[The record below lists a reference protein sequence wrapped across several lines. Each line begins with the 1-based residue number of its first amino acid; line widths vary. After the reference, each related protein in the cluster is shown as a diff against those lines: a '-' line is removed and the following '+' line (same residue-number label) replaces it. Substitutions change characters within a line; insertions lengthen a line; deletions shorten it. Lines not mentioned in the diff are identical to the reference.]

1 MPFFYI
7 HMSIPMKSKLRY
19 TCLILLAFSCG
30 PKEEE
35 IICEPATATLEPL
48 DSMAIALEWPKD
60 LTISPFTGPDIT
72 PSPACLAVSPQGDVF
87 VGVDMM
93 GSLGKEPGK
102 GKIVKLVDCNQDGIV
117 DSHTTFAEVD
127 NPRGIIVLGDRL
139 IVLHTV
145 FGADSIASGMNLVY
159 FEDSDKDGVADG
171 PSHPLIEHISS
182 PKFLQGRGTDH
193 ATNGIRLGIDGWI
206 YIAVGDFGFHGAVD
220 RDGTTLTMLGGGILR
235 VRPDG
240 TEMEVYTH
248 GLRNIYDVAIDPYM
262 NIFTRGNT
270 NDGGGWNI
278 RFSHQIQ
285 SGEYGYPVL
294 FKHFT
299 EEIIPAL
306 VDVGGG
312 SGTGAL
318 FMDDHRWPEEYN
330 QVPMMADWGRN
341 QLYIH
346 RVTTDGPSYTQEE
359 NPFIKLPQITD
370 LDVDASGRMYMAAW
384 HGAGYS
390 GNPSKGFVVRA
401 VPKDWQYEAF
411 PNLKRAPIKE
421 LSKLMASGSATARL
435 YAQQELITRPAKKA
449 SAAALKMVQD
459 TKQPLYGRVAALY
472 AYTQINGVK
481 AIEKFQELH
490 KDTDLK
496 EHVIRAMT
504 DRKEL
509 ATAVPVDF
517 LIEGINSSSS
527 RIKSAAI
534 IAMGRTSNPELGKEL
549 IKINVPESFKATA
562 WQEEG
567 PHATP
572 NSEIIHAHL
581 AVRALVNL
589 NATEICLS
597 EVGGNNSMLALW
609 ALRYMHTPDVVAGL
623 ISNYRNSE
631 SDRLKSEIFATL
643 SRLYTREAPYDGS
656 WWWGTRPDTHGPY
669 YKSVLW
675 RGSQPIKE
683 LFLEK
688 WSMGNSDEK
697 ATIAMLNEK
706 NRMGITEFGGEFTV
720 AEMLEEP
727 EVDLEKIKNKQ
738 GQVGNSSIED
748 ILLAMQEIEG
758 DPVLGKSIFEQQGCR
773 ACHSIEPGEV
783 MKGPYMGQIGSIM
796 TREQIAE
803 SILKPD
809 ASISQGFS
817 TVMVETKD
825 KKTYVGFITEE
836 SAEKVVIRNI
846 VGQAF
851 TLPASDIASR
861 REMENSMM
869 PEGLA
874 NALSYEEFASLITFL
889 YKQK

>member
-1 MPFFYI
+1 
-7 HMSIPMKSKLRY
+7 MKLNLLYASLAM
-19 TCLILLAFSCG
+19 LAFSCG
-30 PKEEE
+30 PKEADVN
-35 IICEPATATLEPL
+35 CEPSTVALEPL
-48 DSMAIALEWPKD
+48 DSMAQALEWPED
-60 LTISPFTGPDIT
+60 LLITPFTGPDIT
-72 PSPACLAVSPQGDVF
+72 PSPACLAVSPQGEVF

-102 GKIVKLVDCNQDGIV
+102 GKIVKLTDCNQDGIV
-117 DSHTTFAEVD
+117 DSHSTFAEVD
-127 NPRGIIVLGDRL
+127 NPRGIIAIGDRV

-145 FGADSIASGMNLVY
+145 FGEDSIASGMNLVY
-159 FEDSDKDGVADG
+159 YVDGDGDGVADG
-171 PSHPLIEHISS
+171 PSQLLIEHISS

-193 ATNGIRLGIDGWI
+193 STNGIRLGIDGWI

-235 VRPDG
+235 VRPNG

-318 FMDDHRWPEEYN
+318 FMDDHRWPDQYN
-330 QVPMMADWGRN
+330 QVPVMADWGRS

-346 RVTTDGPSYTQEE
+346 RVKADGASYIQEE

-370 LDVDASGRMYMAAW
+370 LDVDASGRLYMAAW
-384 HGAGYS
+384 DGAGYT

-401 VPKDWQYEAF
+401 VPKDWEYEAF
-411 PNLKRAPIKE
+411 PNLKRASLKD
-421 LSKLMASGSATARL
+421 LAQLMSSGSATARL

-449 SAAALKMVQD
+449 SDAAWKMIKD
-459 TKQPLYGRVAALY
+459 TDKPLYARVAALY
-472 AYTQINGVK
+472 AYTQINEVK
-481 AIEKFQELH
+481 AVEKFQEIYL
-490 KDTDLK
+490 DPDLR

-509 ATAVPVDF
+509 AAAVPSDL
-517 LIEGINSSSS
+517 LIESLASTSP
-527 RIKSAAI
+527 RIKSATI
-534 IAMGRTSNPELGKEL
+534 IAMGRTNIPELGKEL
-549 IKINVPESFKATA
+549 IKINVPQSFKAPA

-572 NSEIIHAHL
+572 NAEIILPHL

-589 NATEICLS
+589 KATDVCLA
-597 EVGGNNSMLALW
+597 EVGGNNNKLALW
-609 ALRYMHTPDVVAGL
+609 ALRYMHTQEVVTGL
-623 ISNYRNSE
+623 ISYYRSSE
-631 SDRLKSEIFATL
+631 SEKLKSEILATL
-643 SRLYTREAPYDGS
+643 SRLYTQEAPYDGS

-669 YKSVLW
+669 YKSILW

-688 WSMGNSDEK
+688 WTMGNSDEK
-697 ATIAMLNEK
+697 ATIALLNEK

-727 EVDLEKIKNKQ
+727 EVDLEKIKNQK
-738 GQVGNSSIED
+738 GQIGESSIED

-758 DPVLGKSIFEQQGCR
+758 SPTLGKSIFEQQGCR
-773 ACHSIEPGEV
+773 ACHSIAPGEA

-809 ASISQGFS
+809 ASISQGFA
-817 TVMVETKD
+817 TVMVETKN
-825 KKTYVGFITEE
+825 KKTFVGFITEE

-889 YKQK
+889 SQQK

>member
-1 MPFFYI
+1 
-7 HMSIPMKSKLRY
+7 MKLKLLY
-19 TCLILLAFSCG
+19 TSLALLAFSCG
-30 PKEEE
+30 PKEEV
-35 IICEPATATLEPL
+35 IICEPATVALEPL
-48 DSMAIALEWPKD
+48 DSMAQALEWPDD
-60 LTISPFTGPDIT
+60 LLITPFTGPDIT
-72 PSPACLAVSPQGDVF
+72 PSPASLAVSPHGDVY

-93 GSLGKEPGK
+93 GSLGKKPGL

-117 DSHTTFAEVD
+117 DSYTTFAEVD
-127 NPRGIIVLGDRL
+127 NPRGIIALGDRVF
-139 IVLHTV
+139 VLHTV
-145 FGADSIASGMNLVY
+145 FGEDSIASGMNLVY
-159 FEDSDKDGVADG
+159 FEDLDADGVADG
-171 PSHPLIEHISS
+171 PSKPLIEHISS

-206 YIAVGDFGFHGAVD
+206 YIAVGDFGFHGAID

-240 TEMEVYTH
+240 TEMEVFTH

-262 NIFTRGNT
+262 NIFTRDNT

-299 EEIIPAL
+299 EEIIPGL

-318 FMDDHRWPEEYN
+318 FMDDHRWPEKYN

-346 RVTTDGPSYTQEE
+346 RVKTDGPSYTQEE

-384 HGAGYS
+384 DGAGYS
-390 GNPSKGFVVRA
+390 GNPSKGYVVRA
-401 VPKDWQYEAF
+401 VPKDWEYEAF
-411 PNLKRAPIKE
+411 PNLKRASLKD
-421 LSKLMASGSATARL
+421 LTQLMASGSATARL

-449 SAAALKMVQD
+449 SDAAWKMITD
-459 TKQPLYGRVAALY
+459 AKQPLYARVAALY
-472 AYTQINGVK
+472 AFTQINEVK
-481 AIEKFQELH
+481 AVEKFQELY
-490 KDTDLK
+490 KDADLR

-504 DRKEL
+504 DRREL
-509 ATAVPVDF
+509 ATAVPADL
-517 LIEGINSSSS
+517 LIECLNSSSP

-534 IAMGRTSNPELGKEL
+534 IAMGRSDNAELATEL
-549 IKINVPESFKATA
+549 IKVNVPESFRAPV

-572 NSEIIHAHL
+572 NAEIVLPHL

-589 NATEICLS
+589 NANEVCLS
-597 EVGGNNSMLALW
+597 EVGGNNSTLALW
-609 ALRYMHTPDVVAGL
+609 ALRYMHSPEVVTGL
-623 ISNYRNSE
+623 ISHYRSSE
-631 SDRLKSEIFATL
+631 SEKLKSEILFTL
-643 SRLYTREAPYDGS
+643 SRLYTQEAPYDGS

-669 YKSVLW
+669 YKSILW
-675 RGSQPIKE
+675 RGSQPIRE
-683 LFLEK
+683 LFQEK
-688 WSMGNSDEK
+688 WSMGNSDER

-727 EVDLEKIKNKQ
+727 DVDLEKIKNQK
-738 GQVGNSSIED
+738 GQIGDSSIED

-758 DPVLGKSIFEQQGCR
+758 NPALGKSIFEQQGCR
-773 ACHSIEPGEV
+773 ACHSIEPGEA

-803 SILKPD
+803 SIIKPD

-817 TVMVETKD
+817 TVMVETNS

-836 SAEKVVIRNI
+836 SAEKIVIRNI

-874 NALSYEEFASLITFL
+874 NSLSYEEFASLITFL
-889 YKQK
+889 FQQK